1 MTAPNGYLLYEWS
14 NGDTTQILETAV
26 SGFYAAVYQDALGM
40 PWHNRSCS
48 NYRCGRINARN
59 PNRK

>member
-1 MTAPNGYLLYEWS
+1 MTAPNGYLLYKWS

-26 SGFYAAVYQDALGM
+26 SDFMLRFYQDALGCRGITDLVQIIVVEELT
-40 PWHNRSCS
+40 P
-48 NYRCGRINARN
+48 RN